1 MNFPFK
7 AIGFDWAYTLVD
19 LGKEDD
25 RKPLQKVF
33 SFLEKKNI
41 SLPGFEEFLEKL
53 RKIFRPMIEN
63 SRATNQ
69 EARFE
74 VALEK
79 LLNHFGISL
88 NENITLI
95 ELLEAYYLEVY
106 SERKVYPEVAS
117 VLKSFKTMGTRM
129 GIVSNTTNP
138 VFMKEM
144 EMQATGLKSFFEFAI
159 YSSNTPYRKPHPSI
173 FELAITHLDMNPEE
187 ILFVGDTISM
197 DVVGAQGVGMKS
209 AWLNRD
215 GKNLPA
221 GINPDYELHSLEDL
235 LRIDLAIL

>member
-1 MNFPFK
+1 MNSPFK

-19 LGKEDD
+19 LGTEDD

-33 SFLEKKNI
+33 SFLEGKSI
-41 SLPGFEEFLEKL
+41 SLPDFEEFLEKM

-63 SRATNQ
+63 SRSTNQ

-79 LLNHFGISL
+79 LVNHFRIPL

-95 ELLEAYYLEVY
+95 KLLEVYYLEVY
-106 SERKVYPEVAS
+106 SERKVYPEVMS
-117 VLKSFKTMGTRM
+117 VLRSFMNMGARM
-129 GIVSNTTNP
+129 GIISNTTNP
-138 VFMKEM
+138 VFMKEK
-144 EMQATGLKSFFEFAI
+144 EMAATGLKPFFEFAI
-159 YSSNTPYRKPHPSI
+159 YSSDTPYRKPHPSI
-173 FELAITHLDMNPEE
+173 FELAITRLGINPEE
-187 ILFVGDTISM
+187 ILFVGDNLLL
-197 DVVGAQGVGMKS
+197 DVVGAQSVGMKS

-215 GKNLPA
+215 GKNLPI

>member
-19 LGKEDD
+19 LGQEDD

-33 SFLEKKNI
+33 SFLDRKNI
-41 SLPGFEEFLEKL
+41 SLPNFEEFLDKS
-53 RKIFRPMIEN
+53 RKIFRPMIEK
-63 SRATNQ
+63 SRTTNK

-74 VALEK
+74 VALQK
-79 LLNHFGISL
+79 LMDHFGISL
-88 NENITLI
+88 NKNITLI
-95 ELLEAYYLEVY
+95 KLLDIYYLEVY
-106 SERKVYPEVAS
+106 SERKVYPEVIS
-117 VLKSFKTMGTRM
+117 VLRSFKNMGPRM
-129 GIVSNTTNP
+129 GIISNTTNP
-138 VFMKEM
+138 VFMKEKEM
-144 EMQATGLKSFFEFAI
+144 ESTGLKPFFEFAI
-159 YSSNTPYRKPHPSI
+159 FSSDTPYRKPHPSI

-187 ILFVGDTISM
+187 ILFVGDNTSM

-215 GKNLPA
+215 GKKLPV

>member
-33 SFLEKKNI
+33 SFLEEKNI
-41 SLPGFEEFLEKL
+41 SLPSFEEFLEKM
-53 RKIFRPMIEN
+53 RKIFRPMIEK

-74 VALEK
+74 VVLKK
-79 LLNHFGISL
+79 LLNHFEIPLSK
-88 NENITLI
+88 NITLI
-95 ELLEAYYLEVY
+95 KLLEAYYLEVY
-106 SERKVYPEVAS
+106 SERKVYPEVMS
-117 VLKSFKTMGTRM
+117 VLRSFESMGTRM
-129 GIVSNTTNP
+129 GIISNTTNP
-138 VFMKEM
+138 VFMKEK
-144 EMQATGLKSFFEFAI
+144 EMQAAGLKSFFEFAI

-173 FELAITHLDMNPEE
+173 FEFAITHLDMNPAE
-187 ILFVGDTISM
+187 ILFVGDNISM

-215 GKNLPA
+215 GKSLPS

>member
-33 SFLEKKNI
+33 SFLNQKNI
-41 SLPGFEEFLEKL
+41 SLPDFEEFLENS

-63 SRATNQ
+63 SRTTNQ

-79 LLNHFGISL
+79 LLNHFEIPL
-88 NENITLI
+88 NENVTLI
-95 ELLEAYYLEVY
+95 NLLEVYYLEVY
-106 SERKVYPEVAS
+106 SERNVYPEVIS
-117 VLKSFKTMGTRM
+117 VLRSFKNMGMRM

-138 VFMKEM
+138 VFMKEK
-144 EMQATGLKSFFEFAI
+144 EMQATGLKPFFEFAI
-159 YSSNTPYRKPHPSI
+159 YSSDTPYRKPHPSI
-173 FELAITHLDMNPEE
+173 FELAITHLGMNPEE
-187 ILFVGDTISM
+187 ILFVGDNISM

-209 AWLNRD
+209 AWLNRG
-215 GKNLPA
+215 GKDQPA
-221 GINPDYELHSLEDL
+221 GISPDYELYSLQDL

>member
-25 RKPLQKVF
+25 REPLQKVF

-41 SLPGFEEFLEKL
+41 SLPDFEEFLDKM
-53 RKIFRPMIEN
+53 RKIFRPMIES

-74 VALEK
+74 VALQK
-79 LLNHFGISL
+79 LLNHFGIPL
-88 NENITLI
+88 NENVTLI
-95 ELLEAYYLEVY
+95 KLLEVYYLEVY
-106 SERKVYPEVAS
+106 SERKVYPEVIS
-117 VLKSFKTMGTRM
+117 VLRAFKNRGARM

-138 VFMKEM
+138 VFMKEK

-159 YSSNTPYRKPHPSI
+159 YSSDTLYRKPHPSI
-173 FELAITHLDMNPEE
+173 FELAITHLGMNPEE
-187 ILFVGDTISM
+187 ILFVGDNISM
-197 DVVGAQGVGMKS
+197 DVAGAQGVGMKS
-209 AWLNRD
+209 AWLNRG
-215 GKNLPA
+215 GKSLPA
-221 GINPDYELHSLEDL
+221 GISPDYELHSLEDL

>member
-25 RKPLQKVF
+25 RSPLQKVY
-33 SFLEKKNI
+33 SFLSRNDI
-41 SLPGFEEFLEKL
+41 SLPDFEELLKQS

-74 VALEK
+74 MALGK
-79 LLNHFGISL
+79 LLNHFGIPLS
-88 NENITLI
+88 ENITLI
-95 ELLEAYYLEVY
+95 KLLEIYYLEVY
-106 SERKVYPEVAS
+106 SERKVYPEVVS
-117 VLKSFKTMGTRM
+117 VLRSFKNMGARM
-129 GIVSNTTNP
+129 GIISNTTNP
-138 VFMKEM
+138 VFMKEK
-144 EMQATGLKSFFEFAI
+144 EMQSTGLKPFFEFAI
-159 YSSNTPYRKPHPSI
+159 YSSDTPYRKPHPSI
-173 FELAITHLDMNPEE
+173 FELAITHLGMNPAE
-187 ILFVGDTISM
+187 ILFVGDNTSM

-215 GKNLPA
+215 GKSLPV

-235 LRIDLAIL
+235 MRIDLALL